1 MYLFADILL
10 IAAIVGTGMVAGVFF
25 AFSGFVMQ
33 GFDRLSPADAA
44 RAMREV
50 NVTALRAPLMLA
62 IFATALLVA
71 ILFVFAL
78 LGVPDGGTQWAIAG
92 AALYLVGVIGVTG
105 GANVPR
111 NNRLAAVA
119 ESDAAA
125 LAGAWRAFQPGWAA
139 WNHVRTLSSTA
150 ACLCL
155 VFALIASHGG
165 FR

>member
-1 MYLFADILL
+1 MHLFADILL
-10 IAAIVGTGMVAGVFF
+10 IAAIVGTGVVAGVFF
-25 AFSGFVMQ
+25 AFSGFVVQ
-33 GFDRLSPADAA
+33 GLDRLAPEHAA

-50 NVTALRAPLMLA
+50 NVTAVRAPLMFA

-78 LGVPDGGTQWAIAG
+78 LGEPEGGTQWAIIG

-119 ESDAAA
+119 ETDDAA
-125 LAGAWRAFQPGWAA
+125 LAAAWLAFRPGWAV

-155 VFALIASHGG
+155 VLALIASYGG

>member
-1 MYLFADILL
+1 MHTFADILL
-10 IAAIVGTGMVAGVFF
+10 VAAVVGTGVVAGVFF
-25 AFSGFVMQ
+25 AFSGFVVQ
-33 GFDRLSPADAA
+33 GFDRLSPAHAA
-44 RAMREV
+44 RAMREI
-50 NVTALRAPLMLA
+50 NITAVRAPLMLA

-71 ILFVFAL
+71 ILLVFAL
-78 LGVPDGGTQWAIAG
+78 LGEPHGGTQWAIIG

-119 ESDAAA
+119 ETDDAA
-125 LAGAWRAFQPGWAA
+125 LAAAWLAFRPGWAA

-150 ACLCL
+150 SSLCL
-155 VFALIASHGG
+155 IFAFITSHGG